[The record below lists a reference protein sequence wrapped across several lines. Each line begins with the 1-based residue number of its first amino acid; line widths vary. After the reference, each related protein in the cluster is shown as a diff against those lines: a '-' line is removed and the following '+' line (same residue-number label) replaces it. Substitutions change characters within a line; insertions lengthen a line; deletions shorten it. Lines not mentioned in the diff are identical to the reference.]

1 MTSQVIKE
9 SLRMFPSVPLIG
21 RVTSQDMELDGH
33 VVPMGTEVTVL
44 MYSLHHNANVW
55 PDPEK
60 FDPDRFVI
68 TIICKNSFW
77 RFNKIFIKT

>member
-1 MTSQVIKE
+1 MLNTKKNFYIMTSQVIKE

-55 PDPEK
+55 PEPEK
-60 FDPDRFVI
+60 FDPDRFV
-68 TIICKNSFW
+68 FLA
-77 RFNKIFIKT
+77 